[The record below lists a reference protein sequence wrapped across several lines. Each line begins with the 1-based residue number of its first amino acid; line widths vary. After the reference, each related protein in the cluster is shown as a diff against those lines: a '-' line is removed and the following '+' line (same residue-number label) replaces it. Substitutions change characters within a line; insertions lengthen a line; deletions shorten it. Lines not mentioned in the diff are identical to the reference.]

1 MRRGAIV
8 RATTRLLAL
17 ALGGL
22 LCAHALA
29 QSDFPRKPIQVV
41 VPYGPGGAVDVAVR
55 IVAEHMGQSLG
66 QPLVV
71 LNRPGGNANIGPGV
85 VLQSPSDGYTLLASS
100 TATVVNPL
108 VDPKLGW
115 SRDSFQP
122 IARMATSPSLFVVAP
137 ALGVRTLADFVALA
151 KSKPGELTTPVT
163 GFGSSQAVAR
173 ESFTRLAGIRL
184 LDVAYK
190 GGTSFVPDLLGGRLA
205 MSVSPLN
212 VVLTMVKEG
221 RLVALANT
229 GLVRSPLLP
238 EVPTLTE
245 LGYADAAS
253 NSWFGLHAP
262 AGTPAP
268 VVQKLSAALRA
279 AMDDPKVRLQFVT
292 AGTEPG
298 YLDTAA
304 FNTFIDQE
312 TVTARRYVATLPTTR

>member
-1 MRRGAIV
+1 MVTSAW
-8 RATTRLLAL
+8 AATRLFAL
-17 ALGGL
+17 ALGCL
-22 LCAHALA
+22 LPAFAPA
-29 QSDFPRKPIQVV
+29 QSDYPRKPIQVV

-71 LNRPGGNANIGPGV
+71 LNRPGGNANIGPGL
-85 VLQSPSDGYTLLASS
+85 VLQSAPDGYTLLASS
-100 TATVVNPL
+100 TATLVNPL
-108 VDPKLGW
+108 VDTKLGW
-115 SRDSFQP
+115 TRDSFQP

-137 ALGVRTLADFVALA
+137 SLGVRTLAEFVALA

-190 GGTSFVPDLLGGRLA
+190 GGTTFVPDLLGGRLS

-212 VVLTMVKEG
+212 VVLSMVKEG

-229 GLVRSPLLP
+229 CLVRSPLMP
-238 EVPTLTE
+238 DVPTLTE
-245 LGYADAAS
+245 LGYGEAAS

-262 AGTPAP
+262 AGTPMP
-268 VVQKLSAALRA
+268 VVQRLSAALRA
-279 AMDDPKVRLQFVT
+279 AMDDPKVRQQFVT

-298 YLDTAA
+298 YLDTAG

-312 TVTARRYVATLPTTR
+312 TVAARRYVATLPTTR

>member
-1 MRRGAIV
+1 MS
-8 RATTRLLAL
+8 ATTRLLAL

-100 TATVVNPL
+100 SATIINPL
-108 VDPKLGW
+108 VDTKLGW
-115 SRDSFQP
+115 TRDSFQP

-137 ALGVRTLADFVALA
+137 SLGVRTLADFVALA
-151 KSKPGELTTPVT
+151 KSKPGDLTTPVT

-221 RLVALANT
+221 RLIALANT
-229 GLVRSPLLP
+229 GLVRSPVLP
-238 EVPTLTE
+238 DV
-245 LGYADAAS
+245 
-253 NSWFGLHAP
+253 
-262 AGTPAP
+262 
-268 VVQKLSAALRA
+268 
-279 AMDDPKVRLQFVT
+279 
-292 AGTEPG
+292 
-298 YLDTAA
+298 
-304 FNTFIDQE
+304 
-312 TVTARRYVATLPTTR
+312 

>member
-1 MRRGAIV
+1 MKISRPLPG
-8 RATTRLLAL
+8 RLAFAL
-17 ALGGL
+17 AAL
-22 LCAHALA
+22 LSTGVAA

-55 IVAEHMGQSLG
+55 IVGEHMSQSLG

-85 VLQSPSDGYTLLASS
+85 VLQAPADGYTLLASS

-108 VDPKLGW
+108 ADTKLGW

-122 IARMATSPSLFVVAP
+122 IARMATSPSLFVVP
-137 ALGVRTLADFVALA
+137 AGSGIKTLAEFVARA
-151 KSKPGELTTPVT
+151 KAKPGELTTPFT

-173 ESFTRLAGIRL
+173 ESFTRLAGIQL

-190 GGTSFVPDLLGGRLA
+190 GGTTFVADLLGGRLA

-212 VVLTMVKEG
+212 VVLPMVKEG
-221 RLVALANT
+221 QLVAIANT
-229 GLVRSPLLP
+229 GLQRSSLVP

-245 LGYADAAS
+245 LGYAEAAS

-268 VVQKLSAALRA
+268 VVSRLSAALRA
-279 AMDDPKVRLQFVT
+279 AMDDPKVRQQFVT
-292 AGTEPG
+292 TGAEPA
-298 YLDTAA
+298 YLDTPA
-304 FNTFIDQE
+304 FNAFIDDE
-312 TVTARRYVATLPTTR
+312 TLKAKRYVATLPAAR

>member
-1 MRRGAIV
+1 MVTSAL
-8 RATTRLLAL
+8 AATRLFAL
-17 ALGGL
+17 ALGCL
-22 LCAHALA
+22 LPTFAPA
-29 QSDFPRKPIQVV
+29 QSDYPRKPIQVV

-55 IVAEHMGQSLG
+55 VVAEHMGQSLG
-66 QPLVV
+66 QPLVI
-71 LNRPGGNANIGPGV
+71 LNRPGGNANIGPGL
-85 VLQSPSDGYTLLASS
+85 VLQSAPDGYTLLASS

-108 VDPKLGW
+108 VDSKLGW
-115 SRDSFQP
+115 TRDSFQP

-137 ALGVRTLADFVALA
+137 SLGVRTLADFVALA

-190 GGTSFVPDLLGGRLA
+190 GGTTFVPDLLGGRLS

-212 VVLTMVKEG
+212 VVLSMVKEG
-221 RLVALANT
+221 RLIALANT
-229 GLVRSPLLP
+229 GLVRSPLMP
-238 EVPTLTE
+238 DVPTLTE
-245 LGYADAAS
+245 LGYGEAAS

-262 AGTPAP
+262 AGTPMP
-268 VVQKLSAALRA
+268 LVQKLSAALRA

-298 YLDTAA
+298 YLDTAG
-304 FNTFIDQE
+304 FNAFIDQE

>member
-1 MRRGAIV
+1 MKSRIAG
-8 RATTRLLAL
+8 LFAL
-17 ALGGL
+17 ALGCMLSAG
-22 LCAHALA
+22 AVA

-55 IVAEHMGQSLG
+55 IVAEHMGQTLG

-85 VLQSPSDGYTLLASS
+85 VLQAPADGYTLLASS

-108 VDPKLGW
+108 ADGRLGW
-115 SRDSFQP
+115 NRDSFQP
-122 IARMATSPSLFVVAP
+122 IARMATSPSLFVVP
-137 ALGVRTLADFVALA
+137 AGSGVRSLAEFVALA
-151 KSKPGELTTPVT
+151 RARPGELTTPFT

-173 ESFTRLAGIRL
+173 ERFARLAGIQL

-190 GGTSFVPDLLGGRLA
+190 GGTTFVADLLGGRLA

-212 VVLTMVKEG
+212 VVLPMVRDG
-221 RLVALANT
+221 QLVAIANT
-229 GLVRSPLLP
+229 GLQRSSLVPD
-238 EVPTLTE
+238 VPTLTE
-245 LGYADAAS
+245 LGYADASS

-268 VVQKLSAALRA
+268 VVEKLSGALRA
-279 AMDDPKVRLQFVT
+279 AMDDPKVRRQFT
-292 AGTEPG
+292 AAGAEPG

-304 FNTFIDQE
+304 FDAFIDE
-312 TVTARRYVATLPTTR
+312 ESVKARRYVATLPGAR